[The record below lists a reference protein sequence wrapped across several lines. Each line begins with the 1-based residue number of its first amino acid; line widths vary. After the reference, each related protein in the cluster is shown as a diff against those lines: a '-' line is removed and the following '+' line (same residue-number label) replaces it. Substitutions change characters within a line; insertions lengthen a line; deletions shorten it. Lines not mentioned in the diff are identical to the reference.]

1 MAFAAECNSKCFSG
15 CASAQCVTSD
25 AMCDNSVD
33 SAFRNFL
40 RAGVLKKRSRTVI
53 EVPNG
58 SPASSTRAIFPPLIS
73 TTVPAVSCSPRVSSR
88 SRDTDAI
95 AGSASP
101 RNPSVATL
109 SRSSAFLIFEVAC
122 RSNANMASS
131 RPMPHPLSVIW
142 ISLFPPRL
150 HADLDPRRPR
160 IQRIFQHLLHHR
172 RRPLHHLARGDL
184 VGYGFGEYVDAS
196 HGWF

>member
-1 MAFAAECNSKCFSG
+1 
-15 CASAQCVTSD
+15 
-25 AMCDNSVD
+25 MCDNSVD

-73 TTVPAVSCSPRVSSR
+73 TTVPAVSCSARVSSR

-142 ISLFPPRL
+142 ISFFPPASTLILIRVAPASSEFSSISFTTDAGL
-150 HADLDPRRPR
+150 STTSPAAIWLATASESMWMRPMGGSRFSVRRTSG
-160 IQRIFQHLLHHR
+160 QSR
-172 RRPLHHLARGDL
+172 RSSGKSKED
-184 VGYGFGEYVDAS
+184 
-196 HGWF
+196 